1 MPNVEDRPQPEGP
14 GEGPAEGTAEDREEE
29 PAADEDEQPL
39 REISKDELEAILAA
53 HERWLESHGREGQKA
68 NLRRANLQGAELAG
82 ANLQGAE
89 LAGANLQRAD
99 LRLADLRD
107 ADLSNAKLSTVT
119 GLQSNQ
125 LGGADLSNAELP
137 DDIAKFEGLAQV
149 TEISKHARN
158 IFLAVVGGCA
168 FSWLTIATTTDAAL
182 LANTATSPLPI
193 IGAEIPIAGFYW
205 AAPII
210 LLSLYLYLHLYLQS
224 LWEGL
229 ASLPAIFPDGH
240 ALDHKAYPWLLTSL
254 VRAHVPLLRKNR
266 PLLWWLKVGVSIL
279 TAWMLVPFTIFLFWA
294 FYLPRFDWLPRQDW
308 AWTYVQFA
316 LLGLSIWI
324 GTGFYRTAWSM
335 LGGYKPRF
343 LVWRID
349 VVGALAL
356 CITGAGYYLSDI
368 DHHTDANFQNGKL
381 SNGEFGGANFRGA
394 NFDGAELQGA
404 GLAGA
409 KLQGAS
415 LVDANLQ
422 GAELQGADLQK
433 VEGLTQDQLDR
444 ACGDKETK
452 LPEGLTIKSC
462 TYETEQGD

>member
-29 PAADEDEQPL
+29 PAADEDDRPL

-53 HERWLESHGREGQKA
+53 HERWLESHGKEGQKA

-125 LGGADLSNAELP
+125 LGGAALSTA
-137 DDIAKFEGLAQV
+137 
-149 TEISKHARN
+149 T
-158 IFLAVVGGCA
+158 
-168 FSWLTIATTTDAAL
+168 SWLTIATTTDAAL

-266 PLLWWLKVGVSIL
+266 PFLWWLKVGVSIL
-279 TAWMLVPFTIFLFWA
+279 TAWVQVPFTIFLFWA
-294 FYLPRFDWLPRQDW
+294 LYLPRYDWLPRQDW

-343 LVWRID
+343 LIWRVD
-349 VVGALAL
+349 VGGAFAL
-356 CITGAGYYLSDI
+356 CIAGAGYYRSDI
-368 DHHTDANFQNGKL
+368 DHHTGANFQNGNFA
-381 SNGEFGGANFRGA
+381 NGDFEGADFRGA
-394 NFDGAELQGA
+394 NFVG
-404 GLAGA
+404 
-409 KLQGAS
+409 
-415 LVDANLQ
+415 ANLQ
-422 GAELQGADLQK
+422 GAHLKDAELQDARSGS
-433 VEGLTQDQLDR
+433 
-444 ACGDKETK
+444 
-452 LPEGLTIKSC
+452 PEQRCITAP
-462 TYETEQGD
+462 